1 MIYRFNNTEVNLS
14 QFEIRVCDNLVAVEP
29 KVFDLIIYLI
39 QHRDRVISRDELF
52 EQVWQGREVSDT
64 SLSNHVKSARKA
76 LGDNGELQCVIKTIR
91 SRGYQFIAELVEDN
105 QSQQF
110 LQSQSLS
117 QSQLQSQTHLNQTS
131 SDEETAFNEEYS
143 QSKSMALTLKLV
155 IFIGLVLCLLSVWLL
170 QKEPAPVVKKAAPT
184 VLVVPFSVSS
194 NQNSTWEP
202 FSDQVTR
209 ELIQALRKVSG
220 VNAIAPP
227 SAFTFKDNKI
237 RSYIQHQLPNVDY
250 VLDGVVSE
258 GEEGKLR
265 ITVELEDLYSNTVLW
280 DGDYDV
286 QVNHANRFNLQSQVA
301 KSVTD
306 SLQVII
312 LEEEKQQL
320 TQVPTKNLAA
330 YDSYVLGQHQLSLL
344 NHQSVLKAIDYFS
357 NAIDLDPKFEAAYI
371 AKSNAYRILMTYFDQ
386 PKKILPKVVASATD
400 LLRINPQ
407 SAQVMSLLGLAYV
420 HALQWQEAWDM
431 LSKAKKQDP
440 NLVLTELGF
449 ALYYSAMGDA
459 TGVKHSLAKAN
470 ELDPLNEEIADWGLW
485 ALMMINEL
493 DAAIAW
499 GNAKVKLHP
508 ANPYPIMGLSVANY
522 LQGNLAES
530 KRLGLKGVELSGRAP
545 LPLIFLAQNYA
556 AAGNQSKAI
565 ELIQEAKGQNEYMCP
580 YETAAVY
587 AILKQPEAMY
597 QLLDT
602 AVDYQ
607 SNCLIFAK
615 YDPRFN
621 DFKKD
626 DKYLNL
632 LSSLGL

>member
-1 MIYRFNNTEVNLS
+1 M
-14 QFEIRVCDNLVAVEP
+14 VAVEP